1 MKRATPI
8 VLCVLL
14 SACFS
19 ESGLTDEFQD
29 ATNAIDDL
37 VDAIA
42 DEGPVRDAVARVRDT
57 VDEADAALEAYREN
71 PNAETRQALEDAE
84 QRMSDAG
91 GARGAG
97 GQLNP
102 SVTRSGPSSTV
113 WRTSATTSRASSRT
127 DPFSPVRTRV
137 SERSTTSR

>member
-1 MKRATPI
+1 
-8 VLCVLL
+8 VLL

-84 QRMSDAG
+84 QRMSDAQEELEG
-91 GARGAG
+91 
-97 GQLNP
+97 L
-102 SVTRSGPSSTV
+102 VD
-113 WRTSATTSRASSRT
+113 SA
-127 DPFSPVRTRV
+127 PEPVRDAIRTVIDRLANLRDDV
-137 SERSTTSR
+137 ARELED